1 MRKFLHSIYCAK
13 DLKKPF
19 ATNPLVHSEHYGFA
33 AKINLEENIMRVLNG
48 FEVEQNPTKS
58 CYKISGKDVPS
69 DLEIRIRFENGKYKA
84 EANYSKKPSSTA
96 TSTWQPRSLP
106 FDSEEKALENILN
119 YFASNNEPFVKD

>member
-1 MRKFLHSIYCAK
+1 
-13 DLKKPF
+13 
-19 ATNPLVHSEHYGFA
+19 
-33 AKINLEENIMRVLNG
+33 MRVLNG

-106 FDSEEKALENILN
+106 LSPLKNLIL
-119 YFASNNEPFVKD
+119 FFQKTKIR

>member
-1 MRKFLHSIYCAK
+1 
-13 DLKKPF
+13 
-19 ATNPLVHSEHYGFA
+19 
-33 AKINLEENIMRVLNG
+33 MRVLNG

-69 DLEIRIRFENGKYKA
+69 DFEIRIRFENGKYKA

-119 YFASNNEPFVKD
+119 YFASNNEPFVKDWGGKMKKVLFSLLSFFVAVSWVILKSCGLAKVV

>member
-19 ATNPLVHSEHYGFA
+19 AANPLVHSEHCGFA

-58 CYKISGKDVPS
+58 
-69 DLEIRIRFENGKYKA
+69 
-84 EANYSKKPSSTA
+84 
-96 TSTWQPRSLP
+96 
-106 FDSEEKALENILN
+106 
-119 YFASNNEPFVKD
+119 

>member
-1 MRKFLHSIYCAK
+1 
-13 DLKKPF
+13 
-19 ATNPLVHSEHYGFA
+19 
-33 AKINLEENIMRVLNG
+33 MRVLNG

-58 CYKISGKDVPS
+58 CYKISEKDVPS